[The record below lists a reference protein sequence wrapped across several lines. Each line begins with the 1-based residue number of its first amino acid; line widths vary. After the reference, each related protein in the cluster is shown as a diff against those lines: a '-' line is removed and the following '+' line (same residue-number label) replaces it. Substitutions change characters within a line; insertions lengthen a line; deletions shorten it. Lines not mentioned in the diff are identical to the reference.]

1 MRRLA
6 IVLLVAAAC
15 AGCGSGSSSRTVTV
29 TTTETLQAAP
39 PPASTTQA
47 PAGSTVVP
55 YFIEGDQVA
64 AGEPVETPER
74 GVAAAAL
81 RAVLD
86 GPNGRELAA
95 GLTTAVPR
103 NTQLLDLT
111 VADGLA
117 RVDLSG
123 RFREGEG
130 APATRERLAQVV
142 YTLTQFPT
150 VKSVRVRIDGHAVS
164 TLGDVKLDR
173 ALTRADFED
182 QTPAILVES
191 PGFGT
196 AVSSPFTARGTANTF
211 EATFEY
217 ELRDAAGKALAQH
230 FETATS
236 GTGTRG
242 TFSFPVRFTVAQPTA
257 GSLVVFERS
266 AADGSRIHVR
276 SIPLTLQP

>member
-6 IVLLVAAAC
+6 LLLLVGVAC
-15 AGCGSGSSSRTVTV
+15 AACGSGSKPRTVTV
-29 TTTETLQAAP
+29 TTTETIAAP
-39 PPASTTQA
+39 PTSTTQV
-47 PAGSTVVP
+47 PTGSTVVP

-64 AGEPVETPER
+64 AGEPVQTPER

-81 RAVLD
+81 RALLA

-95 GLTTAVPR
+95 GLTTAVPP
-103 NTQLLDLT
+103 NTRLLDLT

-123 RFREGEG
+123 QFREGEG

-150 VKSVRVRIDGHAVS
+150 VKRVRVRIDGHTV
-164 TLGDVKLDR
+164 TPLGDVKLDR

-182 QTPAILVES
+182 QTPTILVES
-191 PGFGT
+191 PGFAT

-217 ELRDAAGKALAQH
+217 ELRDAAGKILAQH

-242 TFSFPVRFTVAQPTA
+242 TFSFPISFTVTQPTA
-257 GSLVVFERS
+257 ASLVVFERS
-266 AADGSRIHVR
+266 AADGSRTHVR

>member
-6 IVLLVAAAC
+6 LLLLVGVAC
-15 AGCGSGSSSRTVTV
+15 AACGSGSKPRTVTV
-29 TTTETLQAAP
+29 TTTETIAAP
-39 PPASTTQA
+39 PTSTTQA
-47 PAGSTVVP
+47 PTGSTVVP

-64 AGEPVETPER
+64 AGEPVQTPER

-81 RAVLD
+81 RALLD

-95 GLTTAVPR
+95 GLTTAVPP
-103 NTQLLDLT
+103 NTRLLDLT

-123 RFREGEG
+123 QFREGEG

-150 VKSVRVRIDGHAVS
+150 VKRVRLRIDGHTVPA
-164 TLGDVKLDR
+164 LGDVKLDR
-173 ALTRADFED
+173 GLTRAEFED
-182 QTPAILVES
+182 QTPAVLVES

-217 ELRDAAGKALAQH
+217 ELRDAAGKILAQH

-242 TFSFPVRFTVAQPTA
+242 TFSFAVSFSVTQPTTGA
-257 GSLVVFERS
+257 LVVFERS

-276 SIPLTLQP
+276 SIPLTLQPK

>member
-1 MRRLA
+1 MRRLSFL
-6 IVLLVAAAC
+6 VLVAAAC
-15 AGCGSGSSSRTVTV
+15 TACGSGSEPRTVTI
-29 TTTETLQAAP
+29 TTTEAVAP
-39 PPASTTQA
+39 PTTTAQA
-47 PAGSTVVP
+47 PTGSTVVP
-55 YFIEGDQVA
+55 YFVEGDQVA
-64 AGEPVETPER
+64 TGEPVQTPAR

-81 RAVLD
+81 RALLD
-86 GPNGRELAA
+86 RPNGRELAA

-111 VADGLA
+111 VTGGLA

-123 RFREGEG
+123 LFREGEG
-130 APATRERLAQVV
+130 VPATRERLAQVV

-150 VKSVRVRIDGHAVS
+150 VKSVRVRIDGHTVTA
-164 TLGDVKLDR
+164 LGDVKLDR

-191 PGFGT
+191 PGLGT
-196 AVSSPFTARGTANTF
+196 AVSSLFTARGTANTF

-217 ELRDAAGKALAQH
+217 ELRDAAGKVLAQH

-242 TFSFPVRFTVAQPTA
+242 TFSFRVSFTVTQPTA

-276 SIPLTLQP
+276 TIPLTLQP

>member
-6 IVLLVAAAC
+6 LFLLVAAAC
-15 AGCGSGSSSRTVTV
+15 AGCGSGSKSRTVTV
-29 TTTETLQAAP
+29 TTTETLPAA
-39 PPASTTQA
+39 PPASTTQT

-81 RAVLD
+81 RALLD

-95 GLTTAVPR
+95 GLTTAVPPETR
-103 NTQLLDLT
+103 LLDLT

-142 YTLTQFPT
+142 YTLTQFST
-150 VKSVRVRIDGHAVS
+150 VKRVRVRIDGRTVAA
-164 TLGDVKLDR
+164 LGDVKLDR
-173 ALTRADFED
+173 GLTRADFED

-191 PGFGT
+191 PGFAS

-211 EATFEY
+211 EATFEW
-217 ELRDAAGKALAQH
+217 ELRDASGEVLAKR

-242 TFSFPVRFTVAQPTA
+242 TFSFPVTFRVDSATR

-276 SIPLTLQP
+276 SIPVTLQP

>member
-1 MRRLA
+1 MRRSALLLLA
-6 IVLLVAAAC
+6 VAAC
-15 AGCGSGSSSRTVTV
+15 AGCGSGSKVRTVTV
-29 TTTETLQAAP
+29 TTTAGVP
-39 PPASTTQA
+39 PVTQPGTTTQRSA
-47 PAGSTVVP
+47 ASTVVP
-55 YFIEGDQVA
+55 YFVAGDQVA
-64 AGEPVETPER
+64 AGEPVQTPER

-86 GPNGRELAA
+86 GPSDRELAA
-95 GLTTAVPR
+95 GLTTAVPPDTR
-103 NTQLLDLT
+103 LLDLA

-150 VKSVRVRIDGHAVS
+150 VKTVRLRIDGHAVS
-164 TLGDVKLDR
+164 SLGGVKLDR
-173 ALTRADFED
+173 GLTRADFESE
-182 QTPAILVES
+182 TPAILVES
-191 PGFGT
+191 PGFAT

-211 EATFEY
+211 EATFEW
-217 ELRDAAGKALAQH
+217 ELRGASGAVLAKH

-242 TFSFPVRFTVAQPTA
+242 TFSFPVAFRVSSTTQ

-276 SIPLTLQP
+276 SVPLTLQP

>member
-6 IVLLVAAAC
+6 LLLLVGVAC
-15 AGCGSGSSSRTVTV
+15 AACGSGSKARTVTV
-29 TTTETLQAAP
+29 TTTETLTAAP
-39 PPASTTQA
+39 PPSTTQA

-55 YFIEGDQVA
+55 YFIEGEQVA

-81 RAVLD
+81 RALLD

-95 GLTTAVPR
+95 GLTTAVPPDTR
-103 NTQLLDLT
+103 LLDLSI
-111 VADGLA
+111 ADGLA

-130 APATRERLAQVV
+130 VPATRERLAQVV

-150 VKSVRVRIDGHAVS
+150 VKRVRVRIDGHTVPA
-164 TLGDVKLDR
+164 LGNVKLDR
-173 ALTRADFED
+173 GLTRADFED

-191 PGFGT
+191 PGFAT

-217 ELRDAAGKALAQH
+217 ELRDAAGKVLAQH

-242 TFSFPVRFTVAQPTA
+242 TFSFPVSFTVTQPTA
-257 GSLVVFERS
+257 GSLIVFERS

-276 SIPLTLQP
+276 SIPLSLQP

>member
-1 MRRLA
+1 MRRVVL
-6 IVLLVAAAC
+6 LLVAVAC
-15 AGCGSGSSSRTVTV
+15 AGCGSGSTPRTVTI
-29 TTTETLQAAP
+29 TTTETLPAAP
-39 PPASTTQA
+39 PVSTTQA
-47 PAGSTVVP
+47 AAGSTVVP
-55 YFIEGDQVA
+55 YLIDGGQVA
-64 AGEPVETPER
+64 AGEPVQTLER
-74 GVAAAAL
+74 GVAAASL
-81 RAVLD
+81 RALLD

-95 GLTTAVPR
+95 GLTTAIPPG
-103 NTQLLDLT
+103 TQLLDLT

-130 APATRERLAQVV
+130 VTAARERLAQVV

-150 VKSVRVRIDGHAVS
+150 VKRVRVRIDGHTVPA
-164 TLGDVKLDR
+164 LGDVKLDR
-173 ALTRADFED
+173 GLTRADFED

-191 PGFGT
+191 PGFAT
-196 AVSSPFTARGTANTF
+196 AVSTPFTARGTANTF

-217 ELRDAAGKALAQH
+217 ELRDAAGKVLAQH

-242 TFSFPVRFTVAQPTA
+242 TFSFPVSFTVTQPTA

-266 AADGSRIHVR
+266 AADGSRTHVR
-276 SIPLTLQP
+276 SIPLTLQPK

>member
-6 IVLLVAAAC
+6 LLLLVAAAC
-15 AGCGSGSSSRTVTV
+15 AGCGSGSASRTVTV
-29 TTTETLQAAP
+29 TTTDTVMAP
-39 PPASTTQA
+39 PSTSTTQT
-47 PAGSTVVP
+47 PTGSTVVP
-55 YFIEGDQVA
+55 YFIEGEQVA

-81 RAVLD
+81 RALLD

-95 GLTTAVPR
+95 GLTTAVPPDTR
-103 NTQLLDLT
+103 LLDLT

-130 APATRERLAQVV
+130 VTPARERLAQVV

-150 VKSVRVRIDGHAVS
+150 VKSVRVRIDGHTVTA
-164 TLGDVKLDR
+164 LGDVKLDR
-173 ALTRADFED
+173 GLARADFED
-182 QTPAILVES
+182 QTPPILVES

-196 AVSSPFTARGTANTF
+196 AVNSPFTARGTANTF

-217 ELRDAAGKALAQH
+217 ELRDGAGRILAKH
-230 FETATS
+230 LETATS

-242 TFSFPVRFTVAQPTA
+242 TFSFPVSFTVTQPTGGA
-257 GSLVVFERS
+257 LVVFERS
-266 AADGSRIHVR
+266 PAAGSRIHVR

>member
-15 AGCGSGSSSRTVTV
+15 AGCGSGSKPRTVTV
-29 TTTETLQAAP
+29 TTTEAAAP
-39 PPASTTQA
+39 PGTTTQA
-47 PAGSTVVP
+47 PTGTTVVP
-55 YFIEGDQVA
+55 YFIEGDRVA
-64 AGEPVETPER
+64 AGEPVETSEG

-81 RAVLD
+81 RALLD

-103 NTQLLDLT
+103 NTQLLDLA
-111 VADGLA
+111 VAEGLA

-123 RFREGEG
+123 KFREGEG
-130 APATRERLAQVV
+130 VPATRERLAQVV

-150 VKSVRVRIDGHAVS
+150 VKRVRVRIDGHTVPA
-164 TLGDVKLDR
+164 LGDVKLDR

-182 QTPAILVES
+182 QTPTILVES

-217 ELRDAAGKALAQH
+217 ELRDAGGKILAQH

-242 TFSFPVRFTVAQPTA
+242 TFSFPITFSITQPIA
-257 GSLVVFERS
+257 GALVVFESS

-276 SIPLTLQP
+276 TIPLTLQPK